1 MKNRQLFQT
10 ASRRTFLL
18 IMFCWMQLY
27 GMAIFAQTKIVTGQ
41 VIDVTHSPLPG
52 VNILVKG
59 TTIGCITDIDGNY
72 SISVPDLEADI
83 LVFSYIGFT
92 QKEVACK
99 GQPKINVTLTEDQQ
113 QLDEVVVVGYGVQK
127 KSHLTGSISKIKN
140 ENLGQLPVSR
150 ADQALVGKL
159 AGVQIQNVS
168 AQSGASPKI
177 QIRGI
182 GSISADTNPLI
193 VVDGYPIP
201 GDLSDVDMNDVE
213 SIEVLKDAASAAI
226 YGIRAAN
233 GVILVTTKKGKS
245 GDTQISL
252 DARWG
257 VNSRLVKNYDVLQNA
272 NTYMETAYSALY
284 NGYLYNSGYT
294 AERAYQLANADLFP
308 KLGYQVYTIPDG
320 QYLIGRNGKLN
331 PYATLGYSDGDY
343 YYTPDNWSDEMF
355 QSNLR
360 QEYNLS
366 VSGGSDKLSYYLS
379 ASYLNDEGIIENSGF
394 ERISTRM
401 NVDYQAKKWLK
412 LGVNLSY
419 SNVTSR
425 SPGDQ
430 DTDAATSSGN
440 AFFVGNFIA
449 PIYPMYVRNAD
460 GSFQYNANTGYHV
473 YDYGDGSSTNFT
485 RNFMSMSNPMSGFLY
500 DTEKYLMDILNG
512 KWYAKIDIID
522 GLSLTASLGL
532 HIDNTRQ
539 HSVGNKYYGQS
550 ASYGGSVMQYSSR
563 VYSLDQQYLL
573 NYKKTFGNHN
583 LDILAGYESM
593 DFNTESHYIL
603 GYNMYSDKNWT
614 ASNVI
619 DRKNG
624 SGSYNEYATIGI
636 ITRASYDFNEKYY
649 GSVSYRRDASS
660 RFHPDNRWGNFW
672 SVSAAW
678 DMAKE
683 NFISQYDWINML
695 KLKASFGQQGN
706 DNLYY
711 KGYTNYYPYLDQFT
725 VSGSDGVFSD
735 GVLYYKGSKDIT
747 WETSNSFNVGVDFAL
762 LGGRID
768 GTIEYFNRQTKDM
781 LYYKPVAMSNGYTQ
795 LPMNIGSV
803 RNSGVEIEL
812 NYTPIETNDL
822 KWVINWNGTLMKN
835 KILELHPDL
844 KGEMIDGSY
853 IYREG
858 ESLYQMYL
866 TKYAGVDP
874 DSGEALYW
882 AKDEN
887 GVEYKDKD
895 WSAAYNSNRQASGD
909 LLPTIYGGVG
919 TTLEFRGFDF
929 SIQCAYQLG
938 GTIYDSG
945 YQAFMHGGDSHY
957 MGYNWHKDI
966 LNAWTPEN
974 RNTNIPRVDAID
986 KYTNS
991 SSDRWLTS
999 SDYFSINNI
1008 TLGYTLPKRWL
1019 RSLGI
1024 GSLRI
1029 YGAADN
1035 VALFSARKGLDP
1047 RMSYTTASTDRYT
1060 PIRTISGGLKVTF

>member
-1 MKNRQLFQT
+1 MKRKLMLLLACLFVGIGLVT
-10 ASRRTFLL
+10 
-18 IMFCWMQLY
+18 
-27 GMAIFAQTKIVTGQ
+27 AQTQKVTGV
-41 VIDVTHSPLPG
+41 VISEEDGQPVIGAS
-52 VNILVKG
+52 VLVKG
-59 TTIGCITDIDGNY
+59 TQIGAITGVDGDFTLPN
-72 SISVPDLEADI
+72 VPSSAKT
-83 LVFSYIGFT
+83 LVISYIGMQT
-92 QKEVACK
+92 QEVDIK
-99 GQPKINVTLTEDQQ
+99 PNIKVFMRSDSEM
-113 QLDEVVVVGYGVQK
+113 LDEVMVVAYGTAKKSAFTGSASVIKSETLEKRQVSNLSNALSGTVSGVQTQSTNGQPG
-127 KSHLTGSISKIKN
+127 KSAT
-140 ENLGQLPVSR
+140 VR
-150 ADQALVGKL
+150 
-159 AGVQIQNVS
+159 
-168 AQSGASPKI
+168 
-177 QIRGI
+177 IRGI
-182 GSISADTNPLI
+182 GSMYASNNPLY
-193 VVDGYPIP
+193 VVDGIP
-201 GDLSDVDMNDVE
+201 YEGDISAVNSQDIE
-213 SIEVLKDAASAAI
+213 SMTVLKDAAAAAL
-226 YGIRAAN
+226 YGARGAN

-614 ASNVI
+614 ASNII

-866 TKYAGVDP
+866 AKYAGVDP

>member
-1 MKNRQLFQT
+1 MKRKLMLLLACLFVGIGLVT
-10 ASRRTFLL
+10 
-18 IMFCWMQLY
+18 
-27 GMAIFAQTKIVTGQ
+27 AQTQTVTGV
-41 VIDVTHSPLPG
+41 VISEEDGQPVIGAS
-52 VNILVKG
+52 VLVKG
-59 TTIGCITDIDGNY
+59 TQIGAITGVDGDFTLPN
-72 SISVPDLEADI
+72 VPSSAKT
-83 LVFSYIGFT
+83 LVISYIGMQT
-92 QKEVACK
+92 QEVDIK
-99 GQPKINVTLTEDQQ
+99 PNIKVFMRSDSEM
-113 QLDEVVVVGYGVQK
+113 LDEVMVVAYGTAKKSAFTGSASVIKSETLEKRQVSNLSNALSGTVSGVQTQ
-127 KSHLTGSISKIKN
+127 STN
-140 ENLGQLPVSR
+140 GQP
-150 ADQALVGKL
+150 GT
-159 AGVQIQNVS
+159 S
-168 AQSGASPKI
+168 ATVR
-177 QIRGI
+177 IRGI
-182 GSISADTNPLI
+182 GSMYASNNPLY
-193 VVDGYPIP
+193 VVDGIP
-201 GDLSDVDMNDVE
+201 YEGDISAVNSQDIE
-213 SIEVLKDAASAAI
+213 SMTVLKDAAAAAL
-226 YGIRAAN
+226 YGARGAN

>member
-1 MKNRQLFQT
+1 MKRKLMLLLACLFVGIGLVT
-10 ASRRTFLL
+10 
-18 IMFCWMQLY
+18 
-27 GMAIFAQTKIVTGQ
+27 AQTQKVTGV
-41 VIDVTHSPLPG
+41 VISEEDGQPVIGAS
-52 VNILVKG
+52 VLVKG
-59 TTIGCITDIDGNY
+59 TQIGAITGVDGDFTLPN
-72 SISVPDLEADI
+72 VPSSAKT
-83 LVFSYIGFT
+83 LVISYIGMQT
-92 QKEVACK
+92 QEVDIK
-99 GQPKINVTLTEDQQ
+99 PNIKVFMRSDSEM
-113 QLDEVVVVGYGVQK
+113 LDEVMVVAYGTAKKSAFTGSASVIKSETLEKRQVSNLSNALSGTVSGVQTQ
-127 KSHLTGSISKIKN
+127 STN
-140 ENLGQLPVSR
+140 GQP
-150 ADQALVGKL
+150 GT
-159 AGVQIQNVS
+159 S
-168 AQSGASPKI
+168 ATVR
-177 QIRGI
+177 IRGI
-182 GSISADTNPLI
+182 GSMYASNNPLY
-193 VVDGYPIP
+193 VVDGIP
-201 GDLSDVDMNDVE
+201 YEGDISAVNSQDIE
-213 SIEVLKDAASAAI
+213 SMTVLKDAAAAAL
-226 YGIRAAN
+226 YGARGAN

-593 DFNTESHYIL
+593 DFNTEIHYIL

-711 KGYTNYYPYLDQFT
+711 KEYTNYYPYLDQFT

>member
-1 MKNRQLFQT
+1 MKRKLMLLLACLFVGIGLVT
-10 ASRRTFLL
+10 
-18 IMFCWMQLY
+18 
-27 GMAIFAQTKIVTGQ
+27 AQTQKVTGV
-41 VIDVTHSPLPG
+41 VISEEDGQPVIGAS
-52 VNILVKG
+52 VLVKG
-59 TTIGCITDIDGNY
+59 TQIGTITGVDGDFTLPN
-72 SISVPDLEADI
+72 VPSSAKT
-83 LVFSYIGFT
+83 LVISYIGMQT
-92 QKEVACK
+92 QEVDIK
-99 GQPKINVTLTEDQQ
+99 PNIKVFMRSDSEM
-113 QLDEVVVVGYGVQK
+113 LDEVMVVAYGTAKKSAFTGSASVIKSETLEKRQVSNLSNALSGTVSGVQTQ
-127 KSHLTGSISKIKN
+127 STN
-140 ENLGQLPVSR
+140 GQP
-150 ADQALVGKL
+150 GT
-159 AGVQIQNVS
+159 S
-168 AQSGASPKI
+168 ATVR
-177 QIRGI
+177 IRGI
-182 GSISADTNPLI
+182 GSMYASNNPLY
-193 VVDGYPIP
+193 VVDGIP
-201 GDLSDVDMNDVE
+201 YEGDISAVNSQDIE
-213 SIEVLKDAASAAI
+213 SMTVLKDAAAAAL
-226 YGIRAAN
+226 YGARGAN

>member
-1 MKNRQLFQT
+1 MKRKLMLLLACLFVGIGLVT
-10 ASRRTFLL
+10 
-18 IMFCWMQLY
+18 
-27 GMAIFAQTKIVTGQ
+27 AQTQKVTGV
-41 VIDVTHSPLPG
+41 VISEEDGQPVIGAS
-52 VNILVKG
+52 VLVKG
-59 TTIGCITDIDGNY
+59 TQVGAITGVDGDFTLPN
-72 SISVPDLEADI
+72 VPSSAKT
-83 LVFSYIGFT
+83 LVISYIGMQT
-92 QKEVACK
+92 QEVEIK
-99 GQPKINVTLTEDQQ
+99 PNIKVFMRSDSEM
-113 QLDEVVVVGYGVQK
+113 LDEVMVVAYGTAKKSAFTGSASVIKSETLEKRQVSNLSNALSGTVSGVQTQ
-127 KSHLTGSISKIKN
+127 STN
-140 ENLGQLPVSR
+140 GQP
-150 ADQALVGKL
+150 GT
-159 AGVQIQNVS
+159 S
-168 AQSGASPKI
+168 ATVR
-177 QIRGI
+177 IRGI
-182 GSISADTNPLI
+182 GSMYASNNPLY
-193 VVDGYPIP
+193 VVDGIP
-201 GDLSDVDMNDVE
+201 YEGDISAVNSQDIE
-213 SIEVLKDAASAAI
+213 SMTVLKDAAAAAL
-226 YGIRAAN
+226 YGARGAN

-294 AERAYQLANADLFP
+294 AEQAYQLANADLFP

-331 PYATLGYSDGDY
+331 PHAALGYSDGDY

>member
-1 MKNRQLFQT
+1 MKRKLMLLLACLFVGIGLVT
-10 ASRRTFLL
+10 
-18 IMFCWMQLY
+18 
-27 GMAIFAQTKIVTGQ
+27 AQTQKVTGV
-41 VIDVTHSPLPG
+41 VISEEDGQPVIGAS
-52 VNILVKG
+52 VLVKG
-59 TTIGCITDIDGNY
+59 TQIGAITGVDGDFTLPN
-72 SISVPDLEADI
+72 VPSSAKT
-83 LVFSYIGFT
+83 LVISYIGMQT
-92 QKEVACK
+92 QEVDIK
-99 GQPKINVTLTEDQQ
+99 PNIKVFMRSDSEM
-113 QLDEVVVVGYGVQK
+113 LDEVMVVAYGTAKKSAFTGSASVIKSETLEKRQVSNLSNALSGTVSGVQTQ
-127 KSHLTGSISKIKN
+127 STN
-140 ENLGQLPVSR
+140 GQP
-150 ADQALVGKL
+150 GT
-159 AGVQIQNVS
+159 S
-168 AQSGASPKI
+168 ATVR
-177 QIRGI
+177 IRGI
-182 GSISADTNPLI
+182 GSMYASNNPLY
-193 VVDGYPIP
+193 VVDGIP
-201 GDLSDVDMNDVE
+201 YEGDISAVNSQDIE
-213 SIEVLKDAASAAI
+213 SMTVLKDAAAAAL
-226 YGIRAAN
+226 YGARGAN

-795 LPMNIGSV
+795 LPMNISSV

>member
-1 MKNRQLFQT
+1 MKRKLMLLLACLFVGIGLVT
-10 ASRRTFLL
+10 
-18 IMFCWMQLY
+18 
-27 GMAIFAQTKIVTGQ
+27 AQTQKVTGV
-41 VIDVTHSPLPG
+41 VISEEDGQPVIGAS
-52 VNILVKG
+52 VLVKG
-59 TTIGCITDIDGNY
+59 TQIGAITGVDGDFTLPN
-72 SISVPDLEADI
+72 VPSSAKT
-83 LVFSYIGFT
+83 LVISYIGMQT
-92 QKEVACK
+92 QEVDIK
-99 GQPKINVTLTEDQQ
+99 PNIKVFMRSDSEM
-113 QLDEVVVVGYGVQK
+113 LDEVMVVAYGTAKKSAFTGSASVIKSETLEKRQVSNLSNALSGTVSGVQTQ
-127 KSHLTGSISKIKN
+127 STN
-140 ENLGQLPVSR
+140 GQP
-150 ADQALVGKL
+150 GT
-159 AGVQIQNVS
+159 S
-168 AQSGASPKI
+168 ATVR
-177 QIRGI
+177 IRGI
-182 GSISADTNPLI
+182 GSMYASNNPLY
-193 VVDGYPIP
+193 VVDGIP
-201 GDLSDVDMNDVE
+201 YEGDISAVNSQDIE
-213 SIEVLKDAASAAI
+213 SMTVLKDAAAAAL
-226 YGIRAAN
+226 YGARGAN

>member
-1 MKNRQLFQT
+1 MYWKEIL
-10 ASRRTFLL
+10 
-18 IMFCWMQLY
+18 
-27 GMAIFAQTKIVTGQ
+27 Q
-41 VIDVTHSPLPG
+41 VYEDMG
-52 VNILVKG
+52 VEDIIPIAHTRVKPNIK
-59 TTIGCITDIDGNY
+59 
-72 SISVPDLEADI
+72 
-83 LVFSYIGFT
+83 VFMRSDS
-92 QKEVACK
+92 EM
-99 GQPKINVTLTEDQQ
+99 
-113 QLDEVVVVGYGVQK
+113 LDEVMVVAYGTAKKSAFTGSASVIKSETLEKRQVSNLSNALSGTVSGVQTQ
-127 KSHLTGSISKIKN
+127 STN
-140 ENLGQLPVSR
+140 GQP
-150 ADQALVGKL
+150 GT
-159 AGVQIQNVS
+159 S
-168 AQSGASPKI
+168 ATVR
-177 QIRGI
+177 IRGI
-182 GSISADTNPLI
+182 GSMYASNNPLY
-193 VVDGYPIP
+193 VVDGIP
-201 GDLSDVDMNDVE
+201 YEGDISAVNSQDIE
-213 SIEVLKDAASAAI
+213 SMTVLKDAAAAAL
-226 YGIRAAN
+226 YGARGAN

>member
-1 MKNRQLFQT
+1 M
-10 ASRRTFLL
+10 
-18 IMFCWMQLY
+18 
-27 GMAIFAQTKIVTGQ
+27 
-41 VIDVTHSPLPG
+41 
-52 VNILVKG
+52 
-59 TTIGCITDIDGNY
+59 
-72 SISVPDLEADI
+72 
-83 LVFSYIGFT
+83 
-92 QKEVACK
+92 
-99 GQPKINVTLTEDQQ
+99 
-113 QLDEVVVVGYGVQK
+113 
-127 KSHLTGSISKIKN
+127 
-140 ENLGQLPVSR
+140 
-150 ADQALVGKL
+150 
-159 AGVQIQNVS
+159 
-168 AQSGASPKI
+168 
-177 QIRGI
+177 
-182 GSISADTNPLI
+182 
-193 VVDGYPIP
+193 
-201 GDLSDVDMNDVE
+201 
-213 SIEVLKDAASAAI
+213 
-226 YGIRAAN
+226 
-233 GVILVTTKKGKS
+233 
-245 GDTQISL
+245 
-252 DARWG
+252 
-257 VNSRLVKNYDVLQNA
+257 
-272 NTYMETAYSALY
+272 
-284 NGYLYNSGYT
+284 
-294 AERAYQLANADLFP
+294 
-308 KLGYQVYTIPDG
+308 
-320 QYLIGRNGKLN
+320 N

-614 ASNVI
+614 ASNII

-711 KGYTNYYPYLDQFT
+711 KGYTNYYPYQDQFT

-735 GVLYYKGSKDIT
+735 GVLYYKGNKDIT

-795 LPMNIGSV
+795 FPMNLGSV

-812 NYTPIETNDL
+812 NYTPIENNNL
-822 KWVINWNGTLMKN
+822 KWVINWNGTLMKT
-835 KILELHPDL
+835 
-844 KGEMIDGSY
+844 
-853 IYREG
+853 R
-858 ESLYQMYL
+858 YL
-866 TKYAGVDP
+866 
-874 DSGEALYW
+874 
-882 AKDEN
+882 N
-887 GVEYKDKD
+887 C
-895 WSAAYNSNRQASGD
+895 
-909 LLPTIYGGVG
+909 I
-919 TTLEFRGFDF
+919 
-929 SIQCAYQLG
+929 
-938 GTIYDSG
+938 
-945 YQAFMHGGDSHY
+945 
-957 MGYNWHKDI
+957 
-966 LNAWTPEN
+966 
-974 RNTNIPRVDAID
+974 
-986 KYTNS
+986 
-991 SSDRWLTS
+991 
-999 SDYFSINNI
+999 
-1008 TLGYTLPKRWL
+1008 
-1019 RSLGI
+1019 
-1024 GSLRI
+1024 RI
-1029 YGAADN
+1029 
-1035 VALFSARKGLDP
+1035 
-1047 RMSYTTASTDRYT
+1047 
-1060 PIRTISGGLKVTF
+1060 

>member
-1 MKNRQLFQT
+1 MKRKLMLLLACLFVGIGLVT
-10 ASRRTFLL
+10 
-18 IMFCWMQLY
+18 
-27 GMAIFAQTKIVTGQ
+27 AQTQKVTGV
-41 VIDVTHSPLPG
+41 VISEEDGQPVIGAS
-52 VNILVKG
+52 VLVKG
-59 TTIGCITDIDGNY
+59 TQIGAITGVDGDFTLPN
-72 SISVPDLEADI
+72 VPSSAKT
-83 LVFSYIGFT
+83 LVISYIGMQT
-92 QKEVACK
+92 QEVDIK
-99 GQPKINVTLTEDQQ
+99 PNIKVFMRSDSEM
-113 QLDEVVVVGYGVQK
+113 LDEVMVVAYGTAKKSAFTGSASVIKSETLEKRQVSNLSNALSGTVSGVQTQ
-127 KSHLTGSISKIKN
+127 STN
-140 ENLGQLPVSR
+140 GQP
-150 ADQALVGKL
+150 GT
-159 AGVQIQNVS
+159 S
-168 AQSGASPKI
+168 ATVR
-177 QIRGI
+177 IRGI
-182 GSISADTNPLI
+182 GSMYASNNPLY
-193 VVDGYPIP
+193 VVDGIP
-201 GDLSDVDMNDVE
+201 YEGDISAVNSQDIE
-213 SIEVLKDAASAAI
+213 SMTVLKDAAAAAL
-226 YGIRAAN
+226 YGARGAN

-430 DTDAATSSGN
+430 DADAATSSSN

-485 RNFMSMSNPMSGFLY
+485 RNFINMSNPMSGFLY

-945 YQAFMHGGDSHY
+945 YQTFMHGGDSHY

>member
-1 MKNRQLFQT
+1 MKRKLMLLLACLFVGIGLVT
-10 ASRRTFLL
+10 
-18 IMFCWMQLY
+18 
-27 GMAIFAQTKIVTGQ
+27 AQTQKVTGV
-41 VIDVTHSPLPG
+41 VISEEDGQPVIGAS
-52 VNILVKG
+52 VLVKG
-59 TTIGCITDIDGNY
+59 TQIGAITGVDGDFTLPN
-72 SISVPDLEADI
+72 VPSSAKT
-83 LVFSYIGFT
+83 LVISYIGMQT
-92 QKEVACK
+92 QEVAIK
-99 GQPKINVTLTEDQQ
+99 PSLKVVMKSDTEM
-113 QLDEVVVVGYGVQK
+113 LDEVMVVAFGTAKKSAFTGSASVIKSETLEKRQVSNLSNALSGTVSGVQTQ
-127 KSHLTGSISKIKN
+127 STN
-140 ENLGQLPVSR
+140 GQP
-150 ADQALVGKL
+150 GT
-159 AGVQIQNVS
+159 S
-168 AQSGASPKI
+168 ATVR
-177 QIRGI
+177 IRGI
-182 GSISADTNPLI
+182 GSMYASNNPLY
-193 VVDGYPIP
+193 VVDGIP
-201 GDLSDVDMNDVE
+201 YEGDISAVNSQDIE
-213 SIEVLKDAASAAI
+213 SMTVLKDAAAAAL
-226 YGIRAAN
+226 YGARGAN

>member
-1 MKNRQLFQT
+1 MQT
-10 ASRRTFLL
+10 QEVD
-18 IMFCWMQLY
+18 I
-27 GMAIFAQTKIVTGQ
+27 K
-41 VIDVTHSPLPG
+41 P
-52 VNILVKG
+52 NIK
-59 TTIGCITDIDGNY
+59 
-72 SISVPDLEADI
+72 
-83 LVFSYIGFT
+83 VFMRSDS
-92 QKEVACK
+92 EM
-99 GQPKINVTLTEDQQ
+99 
-113 QLDEVVVVGYGVQK
+113 LDEVMVVAYGTAKKSAFTGSASVIKSETLEKRQVSNLSNALSGTVSGVQTQ
-127 KSHLTGSISKIKN
+127 STN
-140 ENLGQLPVSR
+140 GQP
-150 ADQALVGKL
+150 GT
-159 AGVQIQNVS
+159 S
-168 AQSGASPKI
+168 ATVR
-177 QIRGI
+177 IRGI
-182 GSISADTNPLI
+182 GSMYASNNPLY
-193 VVDGYPIP
+193 VVDGIP
-201 GDLSDVDMNDVE
+201 YEGDISAVNSQDIE
-213 SIEVLKDAASAAI
+213 SMTVLKDAAAAAL
-226 YGIRAAN
+226 YGARGAN

-294 AERAYQLANADLFP
+294 AERAYQLANTDLFP

-331 PYATLGYSDGDY
+331 PYAALGYSDGDY

-460 GSFQYNANTGYHV
+460 GSFKYNTNTGYHV
-473 YDYGDGSSTNFT
+473 YDYGDGESTNFT

-512 KWYAKIDIID
+512 KWYAKVDIID

-573 NYKKTFGNHN
+573 NYKKSFGNHN

-603 GYNMYSDKNWT
+603 GYNMYSDNNWT
-614 ASNVI
+614 ASNII

-711 KGYTNYYPYLDQFT
+711 KGYTNYYPYQDQFT

-735 GVLYYKGSKDIT
+735 GVLYYKGNKDIT

-795 LPMNIGSV
+795 FPMNLGSV

-812 NYTPIETNDL
+812 NYTPIENNNL

-844 KGEMIDGSY
+844 KGEMISGSY

-874 DSGEALYW
+874 DSGEAQYW
-882 AKDEN
+882 AKGED
-887 GVEYKDKD
+887 GVEYKTWD

-974 RNTNIPRVDAID
+974 KNTNIPRVDAID

-1035 VALFSARKGLDP
+1035 VALFSARRGLDP

>member
-1 MKNRQLFQT
+1 MQT
-10 ASRRTFLL
+10 
-18 IMFCWMQLY
+18 Q
-27 GMAIFAQTKIVTGQ
+27 
-41 VIDVTHSPLPG
+41 
-52 VNILVKG
+52 
-59 TTIGCITDIDGNY
+59 
-72 SISVPDLEADI
+72 
-83 LVFSYIGFT
+83 
-92 QKEVACK
+92 EVAIK
-99 GQPKINVTLTEDQQ
+99 PTMKVTMKSDAEM
-113 QLDEVVVVGYGVQK
+113 LDEVMVVAYGTAK
-127 KSHLTGSISKIKN
+127 KSQFTGSASTIKADKIAERQVSNISN
-140 ENLGQLPVSR
+140 ALSGQV
-150 ADQALVGKL
+150 
-159 AGVQIQNVS
+159 AGVQTT
-168 AQSGASPKI
+168 SGNGQPGTGSTVR
-177 QIRGI
+177 IRGV
-182 GSISADTNPLI
+182 GSLSASNNPLY
-193 VVDGYPIP
+193 VVDGVPYD
-201 GDLSDVDMNDVE
+201 GDISAINSQDIE
-213 SIEVLKDAASAAI
+213 SLTVLKDAASNAL
-226 YGIRAAN
+226 YGARGAN
-233 GVILVTTKKGKS
+233 GVILVTTKKGATGKA
-245 GDTQISL
+245 TVNL
-252 DARWG
+252 DAKWG
-257 VNSRLVKNYDVLQNA
+257 TNRRGVSNYDVMTSPQEYVEN
-272 NTYMETAYSALY
+272 YYTAML
-284 NGYLYNSGYT
+284 NGYAGGDPNRVLSNGMTGNQYINS
-294 AERAYQLANADLFP
+294 LLFS
-308 KLGYQVYTIPDG
+308 KDGLGYPVYTVPNG
-320 QYLIGRNGKLN
+320 EGYIGVDGKLN
-331 PYATLGYSDGDY
+331 PNAKLGRVYGDY
-343 YYTPDNWSDEMF
+343 YITPDDWEKELLDNG
-355 QSNLR
+355 NLR
-360 QEYNLS
+360 QEYNVNISGSTEKMNYYMSAGYLDDSGLIPGSSFSRLS
-366 VSGGSDKLSYYLS
+366 FRLK
-379 ASYLNDEGIIENSGF
+379 A
-394 ERISTRM
+394 
-401 NVDYQAKKWLK
+401 DYQVKEWLK
-412 LGVNLSY
+412 VGANVAY
-419 SNVTSR
+419 SNIVSRYPDEQTTS
-425 SPGDQ
+425 G
-430 DTDAATSSGN
+430 SSTN
-440 AFFVGNFIA
+440 LFYITNNIA
-449 PIYPMYVRNAD
+449 PIYPLYIRNAD
-460 GSFQYNANTGYHV
+460 GSIKKDARGFTM
-473 YDYGDGSSTNFT
+473 YDYGNGMYTDGTTALNRPFLSQ
-485 RNFMSMSNPMSGFLY
+485 SNPASALQLDKNEY
-500 DTEKYLMDILNG
+500 NMDILSG
-512 KWYAKIDIID
+512 RAFVEVSIIE
-522 GLSLTASLGL
+522 GLKATANWGMDL
-532 HIDNTRQ
+532 DNTRYTELI
-539 HSVGNKYYGQS
+539 NPYYGQY
-550 ASYGGSVMQYSSR
+550 AGNTGGVVGVSHSR
-563 VYSLDQQYLL
+563 VFSINQQYLL
-573 NYKKTFGNHN
+573 TYKKNFGDHN
-583 LDILAGYESM
+583 IDLLAGFESY
-593 DFNTESHYIL
+593 DY
-603 GYNMYSDKNWT
+603 KNQ
-614 ASNVI
+614 AL
-619 DRKNG
+619 
-624 SGSYNEYATIGI
+624 SGSKQKVYNPNIVELNNAINTPSANSSTANYATAGFLF
-636 ITRASYDFNEKYY
+636 RAQYDYLEKYFA
-649 GSVSYRRDASS
+649 SASYRRDASS
-660 RFHPDNRWGNFW
+660 RFHPDKRWGNFW
-672 SVSAAW
+672 SASVAW
-678 DMAKE
+678 VISKE
-683 NFISQYDWINML
+683 AFLENTEWIDML

-706 DNLYY
+706 DALLRN
-711 KGYTNYYPYLDQFT
+711 GYANYYPYLDQFT

>member
-1 MKNRQLFQT
+1 MKRKLMLLLACLFVGIGLVT
-10 ASRRTFLL
+10 
-18 IMFCWMQLY
+18 
-27 GMAIFAQTKIVTGQ
+27 AQTQKVTGV
-41 VIDVTHSPLPG
+41 VISEEDGQPVIGAS
-52 VNILVKG
+52 VLVKG
-59 TTIGCITDIDGNY
+59 TQIGAITGVDGDFTLPN
-72 SISVPDLEADI
+72 VPSSAKT
-83 LVFSYIGFT
+83 LVISYIGMQT
-92 QKEVACK
+92 QEVDIK
-99 GQPKINVTLTEDQQ
+99 PNIKVFMRSDSEM
-113 QLDEVVVVGYGVQK
+113 LDEVMVVAYGTAKKSAFTGSASVIKSETLEKRQVSNLSNALSGTVSGVQTQ
-127 KSHLTGSISKIKN
+127 STN
-140 ENLGQLPVSR
+140 GQP
-150 ADQALVGKL
+150 GT
-159 AGVQIQNVS
+159 S
-168 AQSGASPKI
+168 ATVR
-177 QIRGI
+177 IRGI
-182 GSISADTNPLI
+182 GSMYASNNPLY
-193 VVDGYPIP
+193 VVDGIP
-201 GDLSDVDMNDVE
+201 YEGDISAVNSQDIE
-213 SIEVLKDAASAAI
+213 SMTVLKDAAAAAL
-226 YGIRAAN
+226 YGARGAN

-781 LYYKPVAMSNGYTQ
+781 LYYKSVAMSNGYTQ

>member
-1 MKNRQLFQT
+1 M
-10 ASRRTFLL
+10 
-18 IMFCWMQLY
+18 I
-27 GMAIFAQTKIVTGQ
+27 
-41 VIDVTHSPLPG
+41 
-52 VNILVKG
+52 
-59 TTIGCITDIDGNY
+59 
-72 SISVPDLEADI
+72 
-83 LVFSYIGFT
+83 SYIGMQT
-92 QKEVACK
+92 QEVDIK
-99 GQPKINVTLTEDQQ
+99 PNIKVFMRSDSEM
-113 QLDEVVVVGYGVQK
+113 LDEVMVVAYGTAKKSAFTGSASVIKSETLEKRQVSNLSNALSGTVSGVQTQ
-127 KSHLTGSISKIKN
+127 STN
-140 ENLGQLPVSR
+140 GQP
-150 ADQALVGKL
+150 GT
-159 AGVQIQNVS
+159 S
-168 AQSGASPKI
+168 ATVR
-177 QIRGI
+177 IRGI
-182 GSISADTNPLI
+182 GSMYASNNPLY
-193 VVDGYPIP
+193 VVDGIP
-201 GDLSDVDMNDVE
+201 YEGDISAVNSQDIE
-213 SIEVLKDAASAAI
+213 SMTVLKDAAAAAL
-226 YGIRAAN
+226 YGARGAN

-974 RNTNIPRVDAID
+974 RNTNIPRVDAIN
-986 KYTNS
+986 TP
-991 SSDRWLTS
+991 
-999 SDYFSINNI
+999 
-1008 TLGYTLPKRWL
+1008 TLHQTVG
-1019 RSLGI
+1019 
-1024 GSLRI
+1024 
-1029 YGAADN
+1029 
-1035 VALFSARKGLDP
+1035 
-1047 RMSYTTASTDRYT
+1047 
-1060 PIRTISGGLKVTF
+1060 

>member
-1 MKNRQLFQT
+1 MKRKLMLLLACLFVGIGLVT
-10 ASRRTFLL
+10 
-18 IMFCWMQLY
+18 
-27 GMAIFAQTKIVTGQ
+27 AQTQKVTGV
-41 VIDVTHSPLPG
+41 VISEEDGQPVIGAS
-52 VNILVKG
+52 VLVKG
-59 TTIGCITDIDGNY
+59 TQVGAITGVDGDFTLPN
-72 SISVPDLEADI
+72 VPSSAKT
-83 LVFSYIGFT
+83 LVISYIGMQT
-92 QKEVACK
+92 QEVEIK
-99 GQPKINVTLTEDQQ
+99 PNIKVFMRSDSEM
-113 QLDEVVVVGYGVQK
+113 LDEVMVVAYGTAKKSAFTGSASVIKSETLEKRQVSNLSNALSGTVSGVQTQ
-127 KSHLTGSISKIKN
+127 STN
-140 ENLGQLPVSR
+140 GQP
-150 ADQALVGKL
+150 GT
-159 AGVQIQNVS
+159 S
-168 AQSGASPKI
+168 ATVR
-177 QIRGI
+177 IRGI
-182 GSISADTNPLI
+182 GSMYASNNPLY
-193 VVDGYPIP
+193 VVDGIP
-201 GDLSDVDMNDVE
+201 YEGDISAVNSQDIE
-213 SIEVLKDAASAAI
+213 SMTVLKDAAAAAL
-226 YGIRAAN
+226 YGARGAN

-294 AERAYQLANADLFP
+294 AEQAYQLANADLFP

-331 PYATLGYSDGDY
+331 PHAALGYSDGDY

-460 GSFQYNANTGYHV
+460 GSLQYNANTGYHV

-711 KGYTNYYPYLDQFT
+711 KGYTNYYPYLDQFM

-835 KILELHPDL
+835 KILELHPNL